1 MPNPAPPVVLQIV
14 EVLGPSLQ
22 GMSRP
27 YKCIAEDGALY
38 YVKGQ
43 QTNRA
48 SLWREWISAHLATAL
63 NLPLPPF
70 ALVQVD
76 ETLLAELPREWR
88 ELGATPAFGSRH
100 HESAA
105 WFEASLADKVPPAS
119 RQAVLVF
126 DWWVRNSDRLVG
138 NTNLLWDV
146 DGQKLVVIDHNQAF
160 DPDFD
165 SLEFCQHHVFA
176 DQWAALSM
184 DLFLQADWS
193 LRLSEALPLARWA
206 CDNAPSEWRWANAEM
221 DLPADFS
228 QDEALA
234 LLARCT
240 TPDLWRT
247 V

>member
-1 MPNPAPPVVLQIV
+1 MQIV
-14 EVLGPSLQ
+14 EVQGPSVQ

-48 SLWREWISAHLATAL
+48 SLWKEWISAQLAVSL
-63 NLPLPPF
+63 GLPLPPF
-70 ALVQVD
+70 ALLQVD

-88 ELGATPAFGSRH
+88 DIGAMPAFGSRH
-100 HESAA
+100 HDSAT
-105 WFEASLADKVPPAS
+105 WFESNLIEKVPPAVQ
-119 RQAVLVF
+119 QAVFVF
-126 DWWVRNSDRLVG
+126 DWWVRNSDRLSG
-138 NTNLLWDV
+138 NTNLLWDAE
-146 DGQKLVVIDHNQAF
+146 GQKLVVIDHNQAF

-165 SLEFCQHHVFA
+165 AQEFCQDHVFA
-176 DQWAALSM
+176 AQWAAIHA

-193 LRLSEALPLARWA
+193 RRLSEALPLAQWA
-206 CDNAPSEWRWANAEM
+206 CDNAPQEWHWANAEM
-221 DLPADFS
+221 DVPADFAPG
-228 QDEALA
+228 EALA